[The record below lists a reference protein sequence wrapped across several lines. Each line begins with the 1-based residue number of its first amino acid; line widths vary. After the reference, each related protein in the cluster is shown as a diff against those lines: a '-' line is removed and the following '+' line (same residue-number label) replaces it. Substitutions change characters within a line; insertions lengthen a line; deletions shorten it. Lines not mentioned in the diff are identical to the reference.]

1 MVKLANPFYYP
12 TAVFFGG
19 VVLVIGV
26 RFLGLSNL
34 VVLPTAVVVTGI
46 TASVLKEREPSEE
59 KLAKQMLEQEIA
71 GLKLAAKSLAE
82 KAELLRQEANTI
94 LSSDASYFDLLVIVQ
109 GACDRALEL
118 PSKVD
123 QLAQILPQSSSLL
136 SVSDLEQQ
144 LQNVKEKIK
153 SSSGVSKQ
161 HLEELASILLR
172 NIHLAQTGQ
181 DTRQAKMVSLQK
193 LLQQSAGVLQEL
205 QNKLRSSDLNNS
217 QEIQALFNLSNELKS
232 VQENVNFLID

>member
-1 MVKLANPFYYP
+1 
-12 TAVFFGG
+12 
-19 VVLVIGV
+19 
-26 RFLGLSNL
+26 
-34 VVLPTAVVVTGI
+34 
-46 TASVLKEREPSEE
+46 
-59 KLAKQMLEQEIA
+59 
-71 GLKLAAKSLAE
+71 
-82 KAELLRQEANTI
+82 LRQEANTI
-94 LSSDASYFDLLVIVQ
+94 LSSDASHFDLLVIVQ
-109 GACDRALEL
+109 GSCDRALEL
-118 PSKVD
+118 PSKVE
-123 QLAQILPQSSSLL
+123 QLARILPQSSSLL